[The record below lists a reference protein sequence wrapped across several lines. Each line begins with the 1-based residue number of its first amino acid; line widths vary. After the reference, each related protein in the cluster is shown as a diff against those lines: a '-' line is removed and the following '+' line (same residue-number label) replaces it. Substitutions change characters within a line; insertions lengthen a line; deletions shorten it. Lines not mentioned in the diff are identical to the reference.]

1 MKQEID
7 KEFPKGLLHPE
18 LFIGVVSSIS
28 AQVVRINLSK
38 AGNPSGSHLTG
49 GRYGRGEVGEFVL
62 IEGQQNLLLGRITE
76 IRLPERDRRSIKSDY
91 SGADDLDAIGQI
103 QLLGSVGMDD
113 LKVSA
118 GVESYPRLGDRVYA
132 APHKFI
138 AKLPI
143 LMEIDSEEENP
154 IMLTLGSVDV
164 ATESEISI
172 KPEKLFG
179 RHCAILGATGGGK
192 SWTTSR
198 IIEEC
203 LKYKTKIILL
213 DATGEYRGFQ
223 GTDVVH
229 CHIGDPVE
237 IATGSL
243 SCSLPP
249 TSFTESDF
257 VSLFEPAGKVQGPKL
272 RAAIRSLRLAKLKP
286 TVFTEGFIRKI
297 DQSKATLITAE
308 KEADISTKLDDPNQ
322 EFDIKFLVKQIE
334 QECVYPEGKDW
345 SKKPPV
351 NDPTKW
357 GGEDGNFAYCLS
369 LVSRINGVL
378 NSPAFKCVF
387 KITNPPLPSLTSK
400 IDEFI
405 SNDKKLLRICLSGI
419 AYEFNARE
427 IIANAIGRFLIT
439 KARNKAFLACPFV
452 IIVDEAHNF
461 LGRHIGTEDYAA
473 KLDAFELIAKE
484 GRKYGLN
491 ICLTTQR
498 PRDITEGV
506 LSQMGTLIVH
516 RLTNDRDREIVERA
530 CGEIDRSA
538 SSFLPN
544 LKPGEAAIIGADFPI
559 PLTIQIDKPTT
570 KPKSD
575 GPNFQK
581 YWKN

>member
-1 MKQEID
+1 MKQNID
-7 KEFPKGLLHPE
+7 KEFPKGLLRSE
-18 LFIGVVSSIS
+18 LFIGMVSSIS
-28 AQVVRINLSK
+28 AQVVRINLSD
-38 AGNPSGSHLTG
+38 AGNPSGSYLSG

-91 SGADDLDAIGQI
+91 SGADNLDAIGQI

-138 AKLPI
+138 AKLPV
-143 LMEIDSEEENP
+143 LMEIDREEENP

-192 SWTTSR
+192 SWTTAR
-198 IIEEC
+198 IIEES
-203 LKYKTKIILL
+203 LKHKAKIILL

-223 GTDVVH
+223 GSDVVH
-229 CHIGDPVE
+229 CHLGDPVE

-257 VSLFEPAGKVQGPKL
+257 VALFEPAGKVQGPKM
-272 RAAIRSLRLAKLKP
+272 RAAIRSLRLAKLKTALAP
-286 TVFTEGFIRKI
+286 SGYIKKI
-297 DQSKATLITAE
+297 DQLKAPIFSAE
-308 KEADISTKLDDPNQ
+308 NEPAISTALDNPSQ
-322 EFDIKFLVKQIE
+322 EFDVKLLVTQIE
-334 QECVYPEGKDW
+334 QECVWPNGGTQKIPDN
-345 SKKPPV
+345 S
-351 NDPTKW
+351 KW
-357 GGEDGNFAYCLS
+357 GGPDDSSYANCLS
-369 LVSRINGVL
+369 LFSRINGVF
-378 NSPAFKCVF
+378 NSPAFHCVF
-387 KITNPPLPSLTSK
+387 KTASPPLPELISK
-400 IDEFI
+400 IDGFI
-405 SNDKKLLRICLSGI
+405 SSEMKLLRICLSGI

-427 IIANAIGRFLIT
+427 IIANVIGRSLIT
-439 KARNKAFLACPFV
+439 KARKKDFLKIPIV

-461 LGRHIGTEDYAA
+461 LGLHIGAEDYAA

-491 ICLTTQR
+491 ICLSTQR